1 MAISISSRE
10 RCRSSSTFLIVFGGL
25 IFLSS
30 LSLAGCEIHRTRTSR
45 VARATSKAYPGSEGT
60 LTVLGDDE
68 QPVSDGGREDLE
80 TDDFTNN
87 AYSQTEAWIY
97 ALGATVLVGLSG
109 IVPLFLPIEIDPS
122 AHDERGAAKFN
133 CILSFAVG
141 GLLGDVFIHLL
152 PEAWAHIDHDDYNGQ
167 ITVGLW
173 VIFGMVLFLSIE
185 KIFGEEEAESSCP
198 KEEQNG
204 GIKTAIMQNGDK
216 ATILN
221 GAPST
226 IANGEKSHH
235 RPLNGFDK
243 NGMLRRKPLNGNSCN
258 IGRSEEM
265 NGVNS
270 LGHTNGGHKVI
281 QSLMEDQS
289 KDTKEKKVKVVG
301 YLNLLANFIDNFTHG
316 IAVAGS
322 FLVSKKVGMLTTAAI
337 LLHEVPHE
345 VGDFAIL
352 LRSGFSRTQ
361 ATKSQIS
368 TAVGGLLGA
377 VLTLLSESAQET
389 GDRAAWILPFT
400 AGGFI
405 HIALATVLP
414 EILQETSW
422 KESMK
427 QMTCLLCGIA
437 VMGAV
442 TVLIE

>member
-1 MAISISSRE
+1 MFDAQMWR
-10 RCRSSSTFLIVFGGL
+10 
-25 IFLSS
+25 
-30 LSLAGCEIHRTRTSR
+30 
-45 VARATSKAYPGSEGT
+45 
-60 LTVLGDDE
+60 
-68 QPVSDGGREDLE
+68 
-80 TDDFTNN
+80 N
-87 AYSQTEAWIY
+87 
-97 ALGATVLVGLSG
+97 
-109 IVPLFLPIEIDPS
+109 
-122 AHDERGAAKFN
+122 
-133 CILSFAVG
+133 
-141 GLLGDVFIHLL
+141 
-152 PEAWAHIDHDDYNGQ
+152 
-167 ITVGLW
+167 
-173 VIFGMVLFLSIE
+173 
-185 KIFGEEEAESSCP
+185 
-198 KEEQNG
+198 
-204 GIKTAIMQNGDK
+204 

-414 EILQETSW
+414 ELLQETSW
-422 KESMK
+422 KVYETDDVSVVRYSCNGCSDRLNRMIFRINIS
-427 QMTCLLCGIA
+427 CL
-437 VMGAV
+437 GASV
-442 TVLIE
+442 DQVILEPCCVIPDHRKEHHLEYKRSY

>member
-1 MAISISSRE
+1 MATLFSSHD
-10 RCRSSSTFLIVFGGL
+10 RCRISTYLIIFGCL

-30 LSLAGCEIHRTRTSR
+30 LSLAGCEIHRTRTPR
-45 VARATSKAYPGSEGT
+45 VARANARAYPGSDAAGT
-60 LTVLGDDE
+60 KAFGDSE
-68 QPVSDGGREDLE
+68 QPGSDAGVGKDELGEE
-80 TDDFTNN
+80 TDDFLKQDT
-87 AYSQTEAWIY
+87 YSQTEAWIY
-97 ALGATVLVGLSG
+97 ALSATVLVGLSG
-109 IVPLFLPIEIDPS
+109 IFPLFLPIEIDPS
-122 AHDERGAAKFN
+122 THDERGKYLAKFN

-152 PEAWAHIDHDDYNGQ
+152 PEAWAHIDQNDYNGH
-167 ITVGLW
+167 IKVGLW
-173 VIFGMVLFLSIE
+173 VIFGMILFLSIE
-185 KIFGEEEAESSCP
+185 KIFGEEEEDPCPAE
-198 KEEQNG
+198 EE
-204 GIKTAIMQNGDK
+204 
-216 ATILN
+216 
-221 GAPST
+221 S
-226 IANGEKSHH
+226 NGEIKSEIHH
-235 RPLNGFDK
+235 DDKLIKHNGSPSPIGNGEIACRPLNGLEK
-243 NGMLRRKPLNGNSCN
+243 NGGLKRRPLNPNTCIS
-258 IGRSEEM
+258 R
-265 NGVNS
+265 
-270 LGHTNGGHKVI
+270 TNGINGLSNGDHKII
-281 QSLMEDQS
+281 QALPKNEE

-352 LRSGFSRTQ
+352 LRSGFSRVQ

-389 GDRAAWILPFT
+389 GNRAAWILPFT

-414 EILQETSW
+414 ELLQETNW
-422 KESMK
+422 KESIK
-427 QMTCLLCGIA
+427 QMMCLLCGIA

-442 TVLIE
+442 SLLIE